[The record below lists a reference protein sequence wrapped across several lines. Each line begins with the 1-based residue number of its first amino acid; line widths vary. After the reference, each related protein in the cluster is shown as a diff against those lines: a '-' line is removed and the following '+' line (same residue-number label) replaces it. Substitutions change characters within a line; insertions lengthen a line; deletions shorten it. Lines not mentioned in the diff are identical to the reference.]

1 MTLSHISRFVL
12 WGSIGF
18 ISGIGWGSFLSVSTD
33 LILFFI
39 AIISVSIIFIFLRK
53 TWIWCLVFFFLMI
66 GAGVLTINNSLDR
79 IGYIESNV
87 NKTELG
93 RATVVRSIVQK
104 GWNANVT
111 FKYENGVTVMVKDE
125 KYTNLVYGSVVNL
138 ECKTA
143 LPEIYN
149 NFDYHK
155 YLVMTGVDYICSDFT
170 YDVVDFEPTVL
181 SRLAQFRSRMESIVN
196 NIIAAPQSALANG
209 LLFGGSDRL
218 SENLQDKF
226 AKTGMTH
233 IVAVSG
239 YNVSVIVVV
248 VMGFTIFVGAHRR
261 YSVWLA
267 VVGVVFFVALIGFP
281 SSGVRAAIMGILVL
295 VAATYGR
302 ITHAYGAIFLTATVM
317 MVFNPLLLRY
327 DVGFQLSFLATL
339 GIVSTYPLLE
349 GRLVNK
355 KIAFGI
361 IDVLLLTAS
370 AQLFVMPIIAY
381 HFHTISLVSLLANV
395 LVLPIIPLTMLS
407 VFLMVV
413 VNFVFHPAAL
423 FFGWIAYFLLQYE
436 ISVITILARVSWG
449 SVTIEDVS
457 MWWFVVYYIIMG
469 FVVYLLNK
477 YLYEV

>member
-1 MTLSHISRFVL
+1 
-12 WGSIGF
+12 
-18 ISGIGWGSFLSVSTD
+18 
-33 LILFFI
+33 
-39 AIISVSIIFIFLRK
+39 
-53 TWIWCLVFFFLMI
+53 
-66 GAGVLTINNSLDR
+66 
-79 IGYIESNV
+79 
-87 NKTELG
+87 
-93 RATVVRSIVQK
+93 
-104 GWNANVT
+104 
-111 FKYENGVTVMVKDE
+111 
-125 KYTNLVYGSVVNL
+125 
-138 ECKTA
+138 
-143 LPEIYN
+143 
-149 NFDYHK
+149 
-155 YLVMTGVDYICSDFT
+155 
-170 YDVVDFEPTVL
+170 
-181 SRLAQFRSRMESIVN
+181 
-196 NIIAAPQSALANG
+196 
-209 LLFGGSDRL
+209 
-218 SENLQDKF
+218 
-226 AKTGMTH
+226 
-233 IVAVSG
+233 
-239 YNVSVIVVV
+239 
-248 VMGFTIFVGAHRR
+248 
-261 YSVWLA
+261 
-267 VVGVVFFVALIGFP
+267 
-281 SSGVRAAIMGILVL
+281 LVL

-395 LVLPIIPLTMLS
+395 LVLPIIPLTMLF